1 MARRTKLAPSTS
13 PNKVLVVFMVL
24 FILTT
29 IGEAVWAYTLLKDK
43 DNWDKTAKEMELKK
57 TAAEREQEWYKYQ
70 VAEVLA
76 AIGDEGFFSKSEN
89 VKQWL
94 VLREQFTANP
104 PQRFIYKEDRDAFLK
119 TIKTFDDL
127 LGFSGTGYKAK
138 LLELHKEP
146 ATELERMR
154 GLYSK
159 KLADANETIA
169 LHKSLE
175 SQVARDRKALEKM
188 IDDYNKN
195 KLVVRKTDFDATKQ
209 SFEKFDALTAQI
221 EETDK
226 QHRKALVEKDIEIKA
241 LKAKIEASEDVVKNP
256 NRALMDPHALML
268 DVSRGKTL
276 WDTPRGKIIRFDEG
290 TKKVYIDKGSKDGIK
305 VGLTFMVF
313 GPGWKGRGE
322 GPLKTTI
329 EVVRVEDD
337 HLSSCKIN
345 SYYDSEGREVAANDA
360 TPARVLRDGAYAI
373 KDGDLLFNLTW
384 GMHVAIVGIVDFTGV
399 NASSP
404 AAQKDSLDE
413 FMIHLG
419 RLGVIV
425 DAYMDPRD
433 GKMVGAASTK
443 TNILIRG
450 ASPGDS
456 KDKENPR
463 YQEINNAIKLM
474 HKQAVERGM
483 FIISA
488 ENFAVVTGYRR
499 PGSADNQQTLGFSPR
514 PPFGASGLPGDANH
528 MQEQPNGD
536 AKKQ

>member
-1 MARRTKLAPSTS
+1 MARRTKTAPTTS

-29 IGEAVWAYTLLKDK
+29 IGEGVWAYTLLKDK

-76 AIGDEGFFSKSEN
+76 AAGDEGFYSKSEN
-89 VKQWL
+89 VKQWQ
-94 VLREQFTANP
+94 VLREQFKAKE
-104 PQRFIYKEDRDAFLK
+104 RFIHKEDRESFLK
-119 TIKTFDDL
+119 TINAFEDL
-127 LGFSGTGYKAK
+127 LGFSGTGYRAK

-146 ATELERMR
+146 SAELERMR
-154 GLYSK
+154 GEYSK
-159 KLADANETIA
+159 KLADKTEIIA
-169 LHKSLE
+169 MHKSLE
-175 SQVARDRKALEKM
+175 SQVARDRKALEIM
-188 IDDYNKN
+188 IDKYNKE
-195 KLVVRKTDFDATKQ
+195 KLIVRKSDFDAVKEAQKLFDKLIEDKEITEAQHKKELA
-209 SFEKFDALTAQI
+209 EKN
-221 EETDK
+221 
-226 QHRKALVEKDIEIKA
+226 IEIRL
-241 LKAKIEASEDVVKNP
+241 LKAKIDVTEEIAKNP
-256 NRALMDPHALML
+256 NKGIGLDPHALML

-276 WDTPRGKIIRFDEG
+276 WDTARGKIIRFDDA
-290 TKKVYIDKGSKDGIK
+290 TKKVYIDRGSKDGVK

-313 GPGWKGRGE
+313 GPGWKGRGD

-329 EVVRVEDD
+329 EVVRVEDE

-345 SYYDSEGREVAANDA
+345 SYYDSDGREVAANEA
-360 TPARVLRDGAYAI
+360 TPARLLRDGAYAI

-384 GMHVAIVGIVDFTGV
+384 GMHVAIVGIVDFTGFHV
-399 NASSP
+399 SSP

-419 RLGVIV
+419 RMGVIV

-433 GKMVGAASTK
+433 GKMVGAASIK
-443 TNILIRG
+443 TNLLIRG

-463 YQEINNAIKLM
+463 YLEINNALKLM
-474 HKQAVERGM
+474 HKQAVDRGM

-514 PPFGASGLPGDANH
+514 PPYSAGGLVGDAH
-528 MQEQPNGD
+528 QMQEQQKENG
-536 AKKQ
+536 KKQW